1 MADLSGLILTV
12 LDLSFNVAK
21 NLYHYSKNVKTASD
35 GIQQLSNELFALI
48 GVLEHLKLQRHSQ
61 NIETSTAIEAL
72 KETDSLPRVLKETV
86 VFLRELQESLKV
98 PESRLKSTLQ
108 QLKWPFKEDEINGH
122 LQRLERVKTYLILS
136 QMTNQMLV

>member
-12 LDLSFNVAK
+12 LDLSFNVAR
-21 NLYHYSKNVKTASD
+21 NLYHYSKNVKAASD

-48 GVLEHLKLQRHSQ
+48 GILEHLKLQRRDQ
-61 NIETSTAIEAL
+61 NIETSTAVEASR
-72 KETDSLPRVLKETV
+72 ETDSLSRVLKETV
-86 VFLRELQESLKV
+86 LFLRELQESLKV
-98 PESRLKSTLQ
+98 PEGRLKCTMQ
-108 QLKWPFKEDEINGH
+108 QLKWPFKEAEINSH